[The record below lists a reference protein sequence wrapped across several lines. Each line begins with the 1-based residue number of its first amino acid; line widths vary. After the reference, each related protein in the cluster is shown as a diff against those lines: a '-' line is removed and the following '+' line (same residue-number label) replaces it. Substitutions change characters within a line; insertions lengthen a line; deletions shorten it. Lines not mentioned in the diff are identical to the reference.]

1 MRPPTILS
9 ACARRPAHRAP
20 AAHRGA
26 ARLLRDAR
34 GATIVEFAIVA
45 VPFFALMLA
54 VAVTSLA
61 YFVQETLET
70 AVERAARG
78 IVTGRTQAA
87 DNNGTMSGM
96 TRAQLAE
103 RFRQAGC
110 ASLPAFLPCSR
121 LYVEVKSAV
130 DWTLLDNSPPAIAG
144 DDGAGRGSRT
154 RRRCAGGDGA
164 TAPRHSERHCAAW
177 SASTPRRERPCP
189 SRRHIGPAPLL
200 RSQPGQHR
208 GGTR

>member
-1 MRPPTILS
+1 MRPPTIPR
-9 ACARRPAHRAP
+9 ARARRPAHRAP

-45 VPFFALMLA
+45 VPFVALMLA

-130 DWTLLDNSPPAIAG
+130 DWTLLDNSPPAITMG
-144 DDGAGRGSRT
+144 PDGRIANVFAYDLGNQGSIVAIRFMYVWPIQTSPLFDFSNIGKGRRLLM
-154 RRRCAGGDGA
+154 A
-164 TAPRHSERHCAAW
+164 TSVAKSE
-177 SASTPRRERPCP
+177 TY
-189 SRRHIGPAPLL
+189 
-200 RSQPGQHR
+200 Q
-208 GGTR
+208 